1 MKYLLFSLMFA
12 CSMNAQTTIHFYYAP
27 IEQTT
32 GAEVLIPVRNT
43 SISLGGGFSGA
54 WDVHK
59 GSPEKE
65 EWCSLYSTAST
76 GYLGDFLIK
85 YKAGIC
91 TYIKSEIVSY
101 KPLIG
106 VSAMYSINDYFGVEI
121 GYDTFNKATIGVVA
135 KF

>member
-1 MKYLLFSLMFA
+1 MKTLILLLLSFVGYS
-12 CSMNAQTTIHFYYAP
+12 QTTIHFYYAP

-43 SISLGGGFSGA
+43 SISLGSGFSGA

-65 EWCSLYSTAST
+65 EWCSLYTTAST

-85 YKAGIC
+85 YKAGLC

-106 VSAMYSINDYFGVEI
+106 VSGMYSINDDFGVEI
-121 GYDTFNKATIGVVA
+121 GYDNFNKATIGVVA